1 MSTGCG
7 GDDDEDDPQP
17 AATVPAHTVPDPVTT
32 PPPETTTPGLKE
44 DDARTE
50 TTPIP
55 PQEEQ
60 GDEEPIRSEAVFSGS
75 GGKLEPSVIRV
86 PPYIAVRV
94 VLRASDASR
103 DQSYSMTIGG
113 RRLAIGHT
121 RSTDEVELPGLLPN
135 KAYRGR
141 SPQGDVRVVASA
153 EPGP

>member
-1 MSTGCG
+1 MATGCG

-32 PPPETTTPGLKE
+32 PPPETTVKE
-44 DDARTE
+44 DDARPE
-50 TTPIP
+50 TTAIP

-75 GGKLEPSVIRV
+75 GGKLEPSVVRV
-86 PPYIAVRV
+86 PPFIAVRV
-94 VLRASDASR
+94 VLRSSEASR
-103 DQSYSMTIGG
+103 DQGYSLTIGG
-113 RRLAIGHT
+113 KRLFIGHT